1 MRAILVIKHGALGDV
16 VLATGPFAAIRA
28 AHPDSHITLL
38 TTKPFANLLGKSP
51 YFDEIWVDEKP
62 KAWHVLGIK
71 ALKERL
77 RGRLFARV
85 YDLQTSQRSSSYYH
99 LFQKP
104 KPEWSGVVKEGSHPQ
119 LNPNRNA
126 MHTIERHKEQ
136 LEIAGITDVPR
147 PDVSWLVAEQKQFVK
162 VPKKGEGKYALLVP
176 GGSAHRPEKRW
187 PSEKYAELANWM
199 VEQGIRPALIG
210 AGSEEEILNT
220 IATFCPQAINLCNQ
234 TGFGDIAE
242 LARHA
247 MFAVGNDTGPMH
259 IIAAA
264 HCPTLTLFSGA
275 SSPEKSAPRGVL
287 TDILQQTDLVD
298 LSLDAVKSSA
308 DILLQHTMQIS
319 S

>member
-1 MRAILVIKHGALGDV
+1 MAPGAEVESGRHNVGDV
-16 VLATGPFAAIRA
+16 GSQWDRHA
-28 AHPDSHITLL
+28 
-38 TTKPFANLLGKSP
+38 
-51 YFDEIWVDEKP
+51 
-62 KAWHVLGIK
+62 
-71 ALKERL
+71 ER
-77 RGRLFARV
+77 
-85 YDLQTSQRSSSYYH
+85 
-99 LFQKP
+99 
-104 KPEWSGVVKEGSHPQ
+104 
-119 LNPNRNA
+119 
-126 MHTIERHKEQ
+126 
-136 LEIAGITDVPR
+136 
-147 PDVSWLVAEQKQFVK
+147 
-162 VPKKGEGKYALLVP
+162 
-176 GGSAHRPEKRW
+176 
-187 PSEKYAELANWM
+187 ANWM
-199 VEQGIRPALIG
+199 VDQGIRPALIG